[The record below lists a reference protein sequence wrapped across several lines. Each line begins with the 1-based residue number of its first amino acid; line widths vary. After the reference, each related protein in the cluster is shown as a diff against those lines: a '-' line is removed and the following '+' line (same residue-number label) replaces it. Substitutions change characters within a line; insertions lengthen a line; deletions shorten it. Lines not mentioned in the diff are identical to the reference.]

1 MTGPRT
7 GPRTGRSPRRS
18 HPPTRRVAVV
28 AAVLLVLGL
37 AAGCMQMPAS
47 GPVVET
53 DTASGSGDGRATA
66 IDPVPPQ
73 PGASAIQ
80 VAQGFLE
87 AMTATPIRSS
97 VAQQYLA
104 EDARTSWDPDAS
116 TIIYTDSM
124 APVSVPGGAAIAL
137 TSAERLDDRGAWV
150 GDLGPRASTLRLRM
164 VMEDGEF
171 RIADPPDALVVPA
184 SWFEQRFRSVSLYFF
199 DRTGQVLVPE
209 SVFVPRGE
217 QLASNLVNGLL
228 AGPAGAA
235 RLATRSFLPD
245 GLGLGLSVPIDD
257 DGVADVELTG
267 DAPVRSADANAL
279 MLAQLAW
286 TMRQDSS
293 IAAIRVSIGGVP
305 VPLPGGVSA
314 YSVEGGAPYDPTGY
328 QSSDLLYGLD
338 RAGLLVSGS
347 PGDLER
353 VSGPLGQDAFGVR
366 SVAVDLAGATAAA
379 VGGDGT
385 SVLQAPVREGEDQ
398 GQVQEVVSGAT
409 DLLTPSWDVAG
420 RLWLVDRTADGAR
433 VLHVDEVGSGQPREV
448 RVPGVTGRDVVDVL
462 VSRDATRLVAVV
474 RGARS
479 DRLQTAR
486 ILVTDQG
493 RVRGAV
499 ADTRIVSEDGGRLRV
514 RDLAWTSPT
523 TASLL
528 STVRDDLVEVRT
540 ITVDGAPSGLS
551 TLSTTVRGPVRG
563 LAGSP
568 VVDQPTY
575 AVGRSRLVDV
585 SSGGEVAVTGVVLR
599 SLGYAG

>member
-1 MTGPRT
+1 M
-7 GPRTGRSPRRS
+7 
-18 HPPTRRVAVV
+18 A
-28 AAVLLVLGL
+28 AAVLLVLAL
-37 AAGCMQMPAS
+37 AAGCVSMPRS

-53 DTASGSGDGRATA
+53 DTSSDGDDGRATA
-66 IDPVPPQ
+66 IDPLPPQ
-73 PGASAIQ
+73 PGASPIQ

-87 AMTATPIRSS
+87 AMTATPIRTS
-97 VAQQYLA
+97 VAQQFLA
-104 EDARTSWDPDAS
+104 ADAS
-116 TIIYTDSM
+116 TGWNPDAATIIYADSM
-124 APVSVPGGAAIAL
+124 APVSVPGGAEVTL

-150 GDLGPRASTLRLRM
+150 RDLGPEGSTLRLQM

-184 SWFEQRFRSVSLYFF
+184 SWFEQRFRGVSLYFF

-217 QLASNLVNGLL
+217 QLASNLVAGLL
-228 AGPAGAA
+228 AGPSGAA

-257 DGVADVELTG
+257 DGVAQVELTG

-279 MLAQLAW
+279 LLAQLAW
-286 TMRQDSS
+286 TMRQDTS
-293 IAAIRVSIGGVP
+293 IRAIQVSIGGEP
-305 VPLPGGVSA
+305 VPLPGDVAA
-314 YSVEGGAPYDPTGY
+314 YSVLGGAPYDPTGY
-328 QSSDLLYGLD
+328 QSSTLLYGLD
-338 RAGLLVSGS
+338 RGGLLVSGT
-347 PGDLER
+347 PENLAP
-353 VSGPLGQDAFGVR
+353 VSGPLGQQDLGLR
-366 SVAVDLAGATAAA
+366 SVAVDLSGATAAA

-385 SVLQAPVREGEDQ
+385 SVVQAPVRASEGDQ
-398 GQVQEVVSGAT
+398 ARVQEVVSGAT
-409 DLLTPSWDVAG
+409 DLLTPAWDVAG
-420 RLWLVDRTADGAR
+420 RLWLLDRTADGAR
-433 VLHVDEVGSGQPREV
+433 VLHLDDVGAGTPREV
-448 RVPGVTGRDVVDVL
+448 EVPGVTGRDVVDLL
-462 VSRDATRLVAVV
+462 VSRDATRLVAAV
-474 RGARS
+474 RGPRT
-479 DRLQTAR
+479 DRLHTAR

-514 RDLAWTSPT
+514 RDLAWSSPT

-568 VVDQPTY
+568 VLDQPTY
-575 AVGRSRLVDV
+575 AVAGGRLVDV
-585 SSGGEVAVTGVVLR
+585 ISGGETAVTEVLLR

>member
-1 MTGPRT
+1 MTG
-7 GPRTGRSPRRS
+7 SLARRLV
-18 HPPTRRVAVV
+18 TL
-28 AAVLLVLGL
+28 AATLLVLGL
-37 AAGCMQMPAS
+37 AAACAGMPTT

-53 DTASGSGDGRATA
+53 GTSAGGDDGRATA
-66 IDPVPPQ
+66 IDPLPPQ

-97 VAQQYLA
+97 VAQQFLA
-104 EDARTSWDPDAS
+104 QDARTSWDPDAA
-116 TIIYTDSM
+116 TLIYGDAM
-124 APVSVPGGAAIAL
+124 APVSVPGGAEVAL

-150 GDLGPRASTLRLRM
+150 RDLGPRASTLRLQM

-184 SWFEQRFRSVSLYFF
+184 SWFEQRFRGVSLYFF

-228 AGPAGAA
+228 AGPSGAA

-257 DGVADVELTG
+257 EGVAQVELTG
-267 DAPVRSADANAL
+267 DVPVRSADANAL

-286 TMRQDSS
+286 TMRQDTS
-293 IAAIRVSIGGVP
+293 IRAIRVSIGGVP
-305 VPLPGGVSA
+305 VPLPGDVSA

-328 QSSDLLYGLD
+328 QSSSLLYGLD
-338 RAGLLVSGS
+338 RDGLLVSGG
-347 PGDLER
+347 PADLAP
-353 VSGPLGQDAFGVR
+353 VSGPLGQQDFGLR
-366 SVAVDLAGATAAA
+366 SVAVDLSGAQVAA
-379 VGGDGT
+379 VGGGGS
-385 SVLQAPVREGEDQ
+385 SVLRAPVREGEDESR
-398 GQVQEVVSGAT
+398 VQEVVSGRT
-409 DLLTPSWDVAG
+409 DLLLPGWDVAG

-433 VLHVDEVGSGQPREV
+433 VLHLDDVGSGEPREV
-448 RVPGVTGRDVVDVL
+448 EVPGVTGREVVDVL

-474 RGARS
+474 RGPRT
-479 DRLQTAR
+479 DRLHTAR

-493 RVRGAV
+493 RVRGAA

-514 RDLAWTSPT
+514 RDLAWSSAT

-540 ITVDGAPSGLS
+540 VTVDGAPSGLS
-551 TLSTTVRGPVRG
+551 TLSTTVRGPVRS

-568 VVDQPTY
+568 VLDQPTF

-585 SSGGEVAVTGVVLR
+585 STGSEVPVTDVVLR
-599 SLGYAG
+599 TLGYAG